1 MIKKFLLTSLAII
14 SLIGVIYPHKKENT
28 ELFNY
33 CYSLERL
40 ITRNTIQ
47 KRKNL
52 PIRLKSISN
61 DIAKLG
67 IGKTKGDLINKSI
80 DQYKLSKNS
89 FIINLFHN
97 NIYCFSGYWIE
108 TVKPGIFE
116 SILYL
121 RTKETIQEFKDL
133 KNDVDH
139 FFKDINLEYKILKK
153 EFKSF

>member
-1 MIKKFLLTSLAII
+1 MIKKFLLTFLAII
-14 SLIGVIYPHKKENT
+14 SLIGAIYPHKKEST

-33 CYSLERL
+33 CYSLEKL
-40 ITRNTIQ
+40 ITRNSIQ

-52 PIRLKSISN
+52 PSRLKSISN
-61 DIAKLG
+61 DIAKIG
-67 IGKTKGDLINKSI
+67 IDKTKGDLINKSI

-97 NIYCFSGYWIE
+97 DVYCFAGYWIE
-108 TVKPGIFE
+108 TAKPGTFE

-121 RTKETIQEFKDL
+121 KSKQTIQEFNDL

-139 FFKDINLEYKILKK
+139 FLKDINLEYKILKK